1 MSRAFETVN
10 IVGAGLAG
18 SEAALV
24 LARAGLQ
31 VRLYEQKP
39 TARTPAQVLDGPA
52 ELVCSNSFRSK
63 NPLNAVGLIKEELE
77 GLDSPLLSLAKDF
90 SVPAG
95 DALAVDREAFSEGVA
110 KALDAEDGISVV
122 SECVEGWDGDDNPWI
137 IATGPLTADA
147 LAQRLQSELGPSC
160 AFFDSIAPIID
171 AETIDRSVVY
181 ALSRYGKGDG
191 DEYLNIPLDK
201 PGYEAF
207 VDAIL
212 NSSKVTPHHFEKPK
226 YFEGCLPLEVVAERG
241 RESLRFGAM
250 KPVGL
255 PDPRTGEDPYA
266 VVQMRAENRA
276 RTAYNMVGF
285 QTRMTWGAQ
294 TEVFRA
300 LPGMSEAKF
309 LRLGVIHRNTY
320 VDAPQ
325 VLDERLALKAFP
337 HVHLAGQITGCE
349 GYIES
354 LSVGH
359 MVARMLARS
368 AHGLEWQPPPLQT
381 ALGALWGHL
390 RGAMRASGSAH
401 EPNNVHWGLFPP
413 LKERLPKR
421 RRKERRLEIARQRFA
436 EWQVSGE
443 MNWPGEERQAR
454 AESVLEGSKENS

>member
-1 MSRAFETVN
+1 MTQAFDRVN

-24 LARAGLQ
+24 LARAGIK
-31 VRLYEQKP
+31 VSLYEQKP
-39 TARTPAQVLDGPA
+39 EARTPAQVLNGPA
-52 ELVCSNSFRSK
+52 ELVCSNSFRSN

-77 GLDSPLLSLAKDF
+77 LLGSPLLALAKRH

-95 DALAVDREAFSEGVA
+95 DALAVDRERFSEAVGQ
-110 KALDAEDGISVV
+110 ALADEPLV
-122 SECVEGWDGDDNPWI
+122 SQIVKCVSDWDSDSNPWV
-137 IATGPLTADA
+137 IATGPLTADR
-147 LAQRLQSELGPSC
+147 LAQRLQAELGPSC
-160 AFFDSIAPIID
+160 AFFDSIAPIVD
-171 AETIDRSVVY
+171 AESIDQSIVY
-181 ALSRYGKGDG
+181 ALSRYGKGEG
-191 DEYLNIPLDK
+191 NEYLNIPLNK
-201 PGYEAF
+201 AQYEDF
-207 VDAIL
+207 IDAVL
-212 NSSKVTPHHFEKPK
+212 TSPKVTPHDFEKPK

-255 PDPRTGEDPYA
+255 PDPATGKEPYA
-266 VVQMRAENRA
+266 VVQLRAENHG

-285 QTRMTWGAQ
+285 QTRLTWGAQ
-294 TEVFRA
+294 TQIFRA
-300 LPGMSEAKF
+300 LPGMAEAKF

-325 VLDERLALKAFP
+325 VLDERLALKQIP

-368 AHGLEWQPPPLQT
+368 AHGLDWQAPPLQT
-381 ALGALWGHL
+381 AIGALWGHL
-390 RGAMRASGSAH
+390 RGAMRAVGSAH
-401 EPNNVHWGLFPP
+401 EPNNVHWGLFAP
-413 LKERLPKR
+413 LEERLPKR

-436 EWQVSGE
+436 EWRLSGE
-443 MNWPGEERQAR
+443 LSYPGEDVV
-454 AESVLEGSKENS
+454 AEAG